1 MTAAPDRPADPG
13 ASTEPR
19 LPLAGVRVLDVA
31 TLGAGP
37 WMATRLADFGA
48 DVLKIE
54 QPAAGDPMRTL
65 GTMADGVSLWWK
77 VDQRNKTSMSLNLRE
92 PEGQRILKELVA
104 DADVLVENFRP
115 GTLERWNLGWE
126 ELSQVNPRLVML
138 RVTGWGQDGPYKDQ
152 AGFGTLAEAFSGW
165 AHLNGFPDQPPLLP
179 PMGLGDSVASVL
191 GAFAV
196 MVALYDRD
204 ARGGSG
210 QFIDLAIWESLFSLI
225 GQQVA
230 IFDRTGVVP
239 QREGNAISL
248 IAPRG
253 AFQTSDGRW
262 LALAAATPAIFARVA
277 AAIEQPGL
285 VDDPRFHDN
294 TARSAN
300 RHELEAIIQGWIGAR
315 TQDEVLAAFARADA
329 AIAPVMDAEQLTRD
343 PHVAARDAIVEI
355 DDPDIGPTRLAGVF
369 PKLSATPGR
378 IRHLG
383 PLPGSHTDA
392 TLAGLGYSPEQV
404 AELRAKGVV

>member
-1 MTAAPDRPADPG
+1 MSD
-13 ASTEPR
+13 

-54 QPAAGDPMRTL
+54 HPASGDPMRTL
-65 GTMADGVSLWWK
+65 GNFSDGVSLWWK
-77 VDQRNKTSMSLNLRE
+77 VDQRNKSSMSLDLKQ
-92 PEGQRILKELVA
+92 PEGQAILKQLVA
-104 DADVLVENFRP
+104 GADVLVENFRP

-126 ELSQVNPRLVML
+126 ELSAVNPGLVML

-179 PMGLGDSVASVL
+179 PMGLGDSVASVF

-196 MVALYDRD
+196 MMALYHRD
-204 ARGGSG
+204 ARGGTG
-210 QFIDLAIWESLFSLI
+210 QVIDLAIYESLFSLI
-225 GQQVA
+225 GQQVSTY
-230 IFDRTGVVP
+230 DKLGVVP

-253 AFQTSDGRW
+253 VFRTREGRW
-262 LALAAATPAIFARVA
+262 VALAAATPAIFARVCQ
-277 AAIEQPGL
+277 AIEQPGL

-294 TARSAN
+294 RARVAN
-300 RHELEAIIQGWIGAR
+300 RHELEAIIQAWIGEH
-315 TQDEVLAAFARADA
+315 TLEEVLAAFARADA
-329 AIAPVMDAEQLTRD
+329 AIAPVMDAEQIVND
-343 PHVAARDAIVEI
+343 PHVAARNAIVTV
-355 DDPDIGPTRLAGVF
+355 DDPDIGPTKLANALPRLTG
-369 PKLSATPGR
+369 TPGR

-383 PLPGSHTDA
+383 PRSGSHTDE
-392 TLAGLGYSPEQV
+392 TLAALGYS
-404 AELRAKGVV
+404 ADDIAALRAKGVV

>member
-1 MTAAPDRPADPG
+1 MRGVTDD
-13 ASTEPR
+13 SR
-19 LPLAGVRVLDVA
+19 LPLTGVRVLDIA

-48 DVLKIE
+48 DVLKLE
-54 QPAAGDPMRTL
+54 HPASGDPMRTL

-77 VDQRNKTSMSLNLRE
+77 VDQRNKSSMSLNLKTE
-92 PEGQRILKELVA
+92 EGQRILKQLVA

-126 ELSQVNPRLVML
+126 ELSAINPRLVML
-138 RVTGWGQDGPYKDQ
+138 RVTGWGQDGPYRDQ

-179 PMGLGDSVASVL
+179 PMGLGDTVASVL

-230 IFDRTGVVP
+230 IFDRTGAIP

-253 AFQTSDGRW
+253 VFHTSDDRW
-262 LALAAATPAIFARVA
+262 VALAAATPAIFARVA

-315 TQDEVLAAFARADA
+315 TQDEVLAAFGRADA

-343 PHVAARDAIVEI
+343 PHVAARNAIVEI
-355 DDPDIGPTRLAGVF
+355 DDPQLGPTRLANVF
-369 PKLSATPGR
+369 PRLSATPGR

-383 PLPGSHTDA
+383 PLPGTHTDS
-392 TLAGLGYSPEQV
+392 TLAKLGYTPEQV
-404 AELRAKGVV
+404 AELREKGVV